1 MNINKNLMSI
11 NHTALKRNKDTINYI
26 CIHYVGA
33 LGDAKANTDYYKSTY
48 VGASADFWV
57 GFKGDIW
64 QGNDYYNYY
73 SWHCGGGLQGYGGA
87 TFYQKCLNKNSIG
100 IEMCVRKRSTATMNA
115 TDKDWYFEDATIE
128 STSLLV
134 AHLMKELD
142 IDIDHVIRHYDVT
155 SKICPN
161 PFVYDTGA
169 VTWDKF
175 KEKILGYYNGSAT
188 PSVEE
193 NILYYRV
200 GTDWTGGKCV
210 NQLGAYTVKENAINA
225 CPYGYKVFDEDGNV
239 IYTAPL
245 LSGTQASEFANLT
258 EEQAAAKILEMA
270 REDYVKTG
278 ILCSITAAQMIL
290 ESGYVKTELA
300 TKANNCFGMKTSLS
314 GNTWANSTW
323 DGVSKVTIRTAEEYT
338 VGNIT
343 YINADFRKYPCIE
356 DSIADHSAYLLGA
369 KNGDKLRYD
378 GLKGLTDYKQAI
390 TLIKNGGYATDSN
403 YISKI
408 CSIIERFGLDK
419 YDKIDT
425 DFEEPDVS
433 ITPLPETDNFYRVGT
448 AWNNGN
454 CVNQIGAYTVL
465 DNAKKV
471 AADKSGYKVFAWD
484 GNVVFPVTESHT
496 TSISYY
502 RVGTA
507 WEDGKCVKQ
516 LGAYTNLDNAKK
528 KADDYGFKVFNEN
541 GKVVYAAK
549 PLTIPELA
557 VRWAIDTANDN
568 SHGYDNTKG
577 SRGGTPDYACSSFV
591 GAAYKFAGVD
601 LPAPET
607 IYTAS
612 MNKIFTPKG
621 FKKITSGIN
630 FKTGKGL
637 ELGDV
642 LVNPGK
648 HTEIYVGNGKLAG
661 ARGNANSG
669 KPENGKAGDQ
679 SGSEI
684 AVSAYWNYPWS
695 FVLRYV
701 GDEKHSTPSTSNTYV
716 VQAGLF
722 SLKANAD
729 NLVKQLKSKGFNAI
743 IKTSGNN
750 YIVQCGSF
758 SIKENAEALKD
769 KLIAAGFSA
778 IVK

>member
-1 MNINKNLMSI
+1 MEYTIKNVISSSKVPAWGNK
-11 NHTALKRNKDTINYI
+11 KQYI
-26 CIHYVGA
+26 GIHYLGVDGQNHDLSSDGCGAHYYIYWDGTIYQRCSHDAVPWAVGTA
-33 LGDAKANTDYYKSTY
+33 GYYTKVHPLAN
-48 VGASADFWV
+48 
-57 GFKGDIW
+57 
-64 QGNDYYNYY
+64 NYNTI
-73 SWHCGGGLQGYGGA
+73 S
-87 TFYQKCLNKNSIG
+87 
-100 IEMCVRKRSTATMNA
+100 IEMCCHCDGNSKDAE
-115 TDKDWYFEDATIE
+115 DKKWYFTEETQKACVW
-128 STSLLV
+128 LV
-134 AHLMKELD
+134 QKLMKELNIPIENVLRHRD
-142 IDIDHVIRHYDVT
+142 IVSKTCPAPYVHNNKYKT
-155 SKICPN
+155 SW
-161 PFVYDTGA
+161 
-169 VTWDKF
+169 TWDEF
-175 KEKILGYYNGSAT
+175 KAKVSGTKIKSEPL
-188 PSVEE
+188 
-193 NILYYRV
+193 YRV
-200 GTDWTGGKCV
+200 RKTWNDSKS
-210 NQLGAYTVKENAINA
+210 QLGAYTVKENAINA
-225 CPYGYKVFDEDGNV
+225 CPYGYKVFDEDGNI

-245 LSGTQASEFANLT
+245 ISGTQASEFDNFT

-278 ILCSITAAQMIL
+278 ILPSITAAQMIL

-314 GNTWANSTW
+314 GNTWENSTW

-343 YINADFRKYPCIE
+343 YINADFRKYSCIE

-390 TLIKNGGYATDSN
+390 TLIKNGGYATDSR
-403 YISKI
+403 YVSKI
-408 CSIIERFGLDK
+408 CNIIERFGLNK
-419 YDKIDT
+419 YDKVDASK
-425 DFEEPDVS
+425 EENMGTSSIP
-433 ITPLPETDNFYRVGT
+433 ITPLPETDKYYRVGT
-448 AWNNGN
+448 AWKNGS

-465 DNAKKV
+465 DNAKKI
-471 AADKSGYKVFAWD
+471 ATAKSGYKVFDWD
-484 GNVVFPVTESHT
+484 GNVIFPVVEAPT

-507 WEDGKCVKQ
+507 WKDGKCVKQ

-528 KADDYGFKVFNEN
+528 KADDYGFKVFDNN
-541 GKVVYAAK
+541 GNIVYTAK

-557 VRWAIDTANDN
+557 AKWAIDTANDN

-637 ELGDV
+637 ELGDIPV
-642 LVNPGK
+642 APGK
-648 HTEIYVGNGKLAG
+648 HTEIYVGDGKLAG

-684 AVSAYWNYPWS
+684 AVSAYWNFPWS

-701 GDEKHSTPSTSNTYV
+701 GDEKPSTPSTSNTYV
-716 VQAGLF
+716 VQAGSF

-743 IKTSGNN
+743 VKTSGSN
-750 YIVQCGSF
+750 YVVQCGSF
-758 SIKENAEALKD
+758 SVKSNAESLKD
-769 KLIAAGFSA
+769 KLIAAGFNA
-778 IVK
+778 IIK